1 MADAYIVGVD
11 MIKFGRFP
19 EKTVP
24 QLGSEAALL
33 ALDDCGLAI
42 QDMQAFYCGNLGQAS
57 GMVGQRIL
65 QEIGQ
70 TGIPVVNVA
79 NACATGATA
88 FREAWTSV
96 KADLYDLVLAV
107 GVEQMGR
114 GLLGGGGGSRGISKE
129 GLLGSGTMPS
139 VFAEAGMEHT
149 RAHGTTFEQFAK
161 VSVKNHHHSTMNAK
175 AMYQIETPLE
185 TVMNAEMISYPNTK
199 LMCSVNVDGSAA
211 AVIASEKKA
220 RELGLMDRA
229 VKVRASVLTSD
240 PWQERDLVMPD
251 VNSCTRKAAAA
262 AYEMAGL
269 GPDDI
274 DLIELHDCFATAEIL
289 HYENLGLCEDGE
301 AGRLIDDGE
310 VALGGRIPVN
320 VSGGL
325 LSKGHPLGA
334 TGIANIYEVS
344 THLRGC
350 GRQTP
355 GGRRAHR
362 LDPRHRPRQRLRD
375 PHPREGCVAAREPCG
390 PYAPA
395 FGPARP
401 LHEDRR
407 RQRHP
412 QQPRQ
417 RARDRP
423 AVQRRR
429 GRPGRPHG
437 RHHPG
442 QDPRRVRWPRR
453 PVLRRVRQQR
463 CRARVAASQ
472 CRRARVRSCASR
484 RWSSFGP
491 PAASSSCTIRA
502 TWAGFPASTIWR
514 CTGTPTWPVA
524 TAGAERWST
533 TRASARAI

>member
-1 MADAYIVGVD
+1 MADAYVVGVD

-19 EKTVP
+19 EKSVP

-33 ALDDCGLAI
+33 ALDDCGLTI
-42 QDMQAFYCGNLGQAS
+42 QDMQALYCGNLGQAS

-88 FREAWTSV
+88 FREAWASV
-96 KADLYDLVLAV
+96 KADLYDMVLAV

-149 RAHGTTFEQFAK
+149 RQYGTTFEQFAK
-161 VSVKNHHHSTMNAK
+161 VSVKNHHHSTMNPK

-251 VNSCTRKAAAA
+251 VNTCTRKAAAA

-289 HYENLGLCEDGE
+289 HYENLGLCEDGG
-301 AGRLIDDGE
+301 AGRLIDDGD

-344 THLRGC
+344 THLRGAAGQRQVEGAQIGMTHVIGLGSAC
-350 GRQTP
+350 GI
-355 GGRRAHR
+355 HI
-362 LDPRHRPRQRLRD
+362 L
-375 PHPREGCVAAREPCG
+375 EKAA
-390 PYAPA
+390 
-395 FGPARP
+395 
-401 LHEDRR
+401 
-407 RQRHP
+407 
-412 QQPRQ
+412 
-417 RARDRP
+417 
-423 AVQRRR
+423 
-429 GRPGRPHG
+429 
-437 RHHPG
+437 
-442 QDPRRVRWPRR
+442 
-453 PVLRRVRQQR
+453 
-463 CRARVAASQ
+463 
-472 CRRARVRSCASR
+472 
-484 RWSSFGP
+484 
-491 PAASSSCTIRA
+491 
-502 TWAGFPASTIWR
+502 
-514 CTGTPTWPVA
+514 
-524 TAGAERWST
+524 
-533 TRASARAI
+533 